1 MATVDHVNSGLVLTP
16 KNDEFASV
24 KVKRNDVVEF
34 VSDRSRSRIESPQFL
49 PTDNSRSASFIYDG
63 VRAGRDVRAGLSH
76 RPVALTALPM
86 EDICFHVKAIDNSRL
101 KRRIDPGDKTM
112 MGRLVILGIIVVVFC
127 LASFGPVAA
136 KRQSGYRLLSLNNQ
150 YQKLRVVNSQLKDH
164 RAKLSNVQRVQG
176 LARARGLAAAPP
188 ERYAWQDR
196 TIVSA
201 EANSELA
208 HSNLNLQP

>member
-1 MATVDHVNSGLVLTP
+1 ML
-16 KNDEFASV
+16 
-24 KVKRNDVVEF
+24 
-34 VSDRSRSRIESPQFL
+34 
-49 PTDNSRSASFIYDG
+49 
-63 VRAGRDVRAGLSH
+63 
-76 RPVALTALPM
+76 
-86 EDICFHVKAIDNSRL
+86 
-101 KRRIDPGDKTM
+101 
-112 MGRLVILGIIVVVFC
+112 GRLVILGNIVVVFC
-127 LASFGPVAA
+127 LTSFGPVAA